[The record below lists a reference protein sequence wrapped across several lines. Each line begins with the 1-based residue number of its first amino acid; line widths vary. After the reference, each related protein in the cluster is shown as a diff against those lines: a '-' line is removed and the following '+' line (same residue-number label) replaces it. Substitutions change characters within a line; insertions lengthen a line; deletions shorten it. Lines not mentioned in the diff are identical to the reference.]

1 MLAGWQLGPLLV
13 STAPEGE
20 SGLGYLFSQSC
31 GGPAP
36 QHPASQG
43 PQARQTLHPPAQEAG
58 VGWRHT
64 ESKDPRWM
72 RRKFIHSLACSCMF
86 LIFLSFQQIAPGFV
100 LGVGIQQRALW
111 SNPTALTPDGE
122 GRLPRVHTSRCGGHR
137 HLQWKGPQGT
147 GAS

>member
-58 VGWRHT
+58 VGWRHRKQGPKMDEKKVHSFVSLFMYVFDFSFIPT
-64 ESKDPRWM
+64 NCPRLCS
-72 RRKFIHSLACSCMF
+72 RSRDTAASLMVQPHGANT
-86 LIFLSFQQIAPGFV
+86 GW
-100 LGVGIQQRALW
+100 G
-111 SNPTALTPDGE
+111 GE
-122 GRLPRVHTSRCGGHR
+122 TSTCPH
-137 HLQWKGPQGT
+137 Q
-147 GAS
+147 